1 MSLTDQIN
9 QDIKAAMLAKEKGKL
24 EALRAIKAALMLE
37 ATKAGGGEITESDE
51 MAILK
56 KLYKQRR
63 DAAAIYVE
71 QERAD
76 LAETEN
82 FQADVIE
89 AYLPEQM
96 SEEAVGEVIEGVIAK
111 VGATGPSDMGKV
123 MGAAMGQLK
132 GKADGGVI
140 SKVVKEKLAAL

>member
-1 MSLTDQIN
+1 MSLTNQIN

-24 EALRAIKAALMLE
+24 EALRAIKAALLLE
-37 ATKAGGGEITESDE
+37 ATKEGGGDITEDAE
-51 MAILK
+51 IGILK

-71 QERAD
+71 QNRAD

-89 AYLPEQM
+89 KYLPEQM
-96 SEEAVGEVIEGVIAK
+96 SEEAVAEVIEAVIAK

>member
-1 MSLTDQIN
+1 MSLTNQIN

-24 EALRAIKAALMLE
+24 EALRAIKAALLLE
-37 ATKAGGGEITESDE
+37 ATKEGGGDITEDAE
-51 MAILK
+51 IGILK

-71 QERAD
+71 QDRAD

-89 AYLPEQM
+89 KYLPEQM
-96 SEEAVGEVIEGVIAK
+96 SEEAVAEVIEAVIAK

>member
-1 MSLTDQIN
+1 MSLTNQIN

-24 EALRAIKAALMLE
+24 EALRAIKAALLLE
-37 ATKAGGGEITESDE
+37 ATKEGGGDITEDAELS
-51 MAILK
+51 ILK

-71 QERAD
+71 QNRED

-89 AYLPEQM
+89 KYLPEQM
-96 SEEAVGEVIEGVIAK
+96 SEEAIAEVMQGVIAK

-132 GKADGGVI
+132 GKADGGLI
-140 SKVVKEKLAAL
+140 SKVVKEKLASL

>member
-1 MSLTDQIN
+1 MSLTEKIN

-24 EALRAIKAALMLE
+24 EALRAIKAALLLE
-37 ATKAGGGEITESDE
+37 ATKEGGGEITVEAE
-51 MAILK
+51 MSILK

-63 DAAAIYVE
+63 DAAAIYIE
-71 QERAD
+71 QNRPD
-76 LAETEN
+76 LAETEV

-96 SEEAVGEVIEGVIAK
+96 SEEAIGAVIEGVIAK
-111 VGATGPSDMGKV
+111 IGAQGPSDMGKV
-123 MGAAMGQLK
+123 MGAAMGQLN
-132 GKADGGVI
+132 GKADGGLI